1 MARIRSVNTIPE
13 MKLRKAMWELGIRG
27 YRIHL
32 NSLPG
37 KPDVVFTKRKVAV
50 FVDGDFWH
58 GYNWKNKGII
68 PKRGYWQK
76 KITRNIKRRKVVKA
90 KLERLGWKV
99 VELWE
104 HDIKGN
110 AAFQAKKINRI
121 IKEERNVKI

>member
-1 MARIRSVNTIPE
+1 MARIKSIDTTPE
-13 MKLRKAMWELGIRG
+13 IKLRKAIWKLGIRG

-32 NSLPG
+32 NSLIG
-37 KPDVVFTKRKVAV
+37 KPDLVFTKKKVAI

-76 KITRNIKRRKVVKA
+76 KITRNIERREVVKA
-90 KLERLGWKV
+90 QLKQKGWKV

-104 HDIKGN
+104 HDIKKD
-110 AAFQAKKINRI
+110 AMSQAKKIKCI
-121 IKEERNVKI
+121 INP